1 VVGLNT
7 FGSSGHALA
16 PLVLGH
22 RVAHGE
28 LEAGRAPVGRA
39 YWPGEAASATIAA
52 LARRGVADDLDC
64 HRLLSLSITLRLL
77 ASVQTELI
85 APVL

>member
-1 VVGLNT
+1 
-7 FGSSGHALA
+7 
-16 PLVLGH
+16 
-22 RVAHGE
+22 
-28 LEAGRAPVGRA
+28 VGRA

-77 ASVQTELI
+77 PSVQTELI